1 MVGRVAERDRCF
13 DCECSRFRQVIPDGP
28 PYDMGDFVIM
38 PRECACGQVHHELLA
53 KVKSDW
59 ALSQH
64 EWTIK
69 IGEADG

>member
-1 MVGRVAERDRCF
+1 M
-13 DCECSRFRQVIPDGP
+13 ILDGP